1 MAHFGND
8 GPDDL
13 SVGSGTVSP
22 ANGNTLTGDKLRRRP
37 AHSRKAS
44 VESLDL
50 EDTLLPAALER
61 LQIYASSGSGGE
73 RPPPRVPSFEKQFGR
88 ESVASVTAAH
98 GAGFEEGFEVTSAEK
113 PAMNRGGS
121 VAKIRAVVASG
132 GTLVDASD
140 GSNTTYKGGDT
151 RLVSISRGVSFTN
164 FVELLALSLASAKLH
179 RIIYRDPN
187 DANALIR
194 VTNDA
199 DIDELFQEWDRYV
212 EGLMT
217 GGVPAAKL
225 KVYVVEKGGSN
236 DSARSEFGNE
246 TPRGN
251 DSADRNATESFG
263 KAVGSLK
270 TPRESASKSS
280 GLQAVPSSELTLV
293 HRLGGGAFGEVRV
306 LYFPNPNTV

>member
-73 RPPPRVPSFEKQFGR
+73 RPPRRVPSFEKQFGR

-164 FVELLALSLASAKLH
+164 FVELLDLSLASAKLH

-187 DANALIR
+187 DANALI
-194 VTNDA
+194 
-199 DIDELFQEWDRYV
+199 
-212 EGLMT
+212 
-217 GGVPAAKL
+217 
-225 KVYVVEKGGSN
+225 
-236 DSARSEFGNE
+236 
-246 TPRGN
+246 
-251 DSADRNATESFG
+251 
-263 KAVGSLK
+263 
-270 TPRESASKSS
+270 
-280 GLQAVPSSELTLV
+280 
-293 HRLGGGAFGEVRV
+293 
-306 LYFPNPNTV
+306 